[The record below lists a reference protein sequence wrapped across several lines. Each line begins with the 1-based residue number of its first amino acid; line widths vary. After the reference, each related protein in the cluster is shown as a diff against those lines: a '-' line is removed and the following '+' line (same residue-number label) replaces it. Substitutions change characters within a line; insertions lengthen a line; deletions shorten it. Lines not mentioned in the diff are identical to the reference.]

1 MFPITLSPY
10 RSNFVDVIKAI
21 SSKGITSLNR
31 GIEVDMP
38 NSQKVILV
46 AFTLAFLSNMP

>member
-1 MFPITLSPY
+1 MFLIILGPY
-10 RSNFVDVIKAI
+10 RSNFVDIVKAI
-21 SSKGITSLNR
+21 GRKGITALNR

-38 NSQKVILV
+38 NSQKVMLV